1 MVKFKSSL
9 IIIIILLLLPTT
21 TGEVEIKA
29 NGESDLVF
37 VDAGDEVTFSTTGLD
52 NATSV
57 KWDFGRDIG
66 GNGTRY
72 SNLSSVTHTV
82 HASGRYNVT
91 FTAFYDDEEDIVK
104 ELILIVNYDEE
115 YQEDIVHNEALFFA
129 IAGSELIMSAML
141 GYWTHQIRK
150 EKVYL

>member
-9 IIIIILLLLPTT
+9 VIIVILLLLPTAA
-21 TGEVEIKA
+21 GEVEIKA

-37 VDAGDEVTFSTTGLD
+37 VDAGDVVTFSATGLD

-57 KWDFGRDIG
+57 EWDFGRDIG

-72 SNLSSVTHTV
+72 SNLSSITHNV

-91 FTAFYDDEEDIVK
+91 FTASYDEEDIVK
-104 ELILIVNYDEE
+104 ELILIVNYEEE

>member
-21 TGEVEIKA
+21 TGEVEIEA

-37 VDAGDEVTFSTTGLD
+37 VDAGDEVTFSATETD

-57 KWDFGRDIG
+57 EWDFGRDIA

-72 SNLSSVTHTV
+72 SNLWSVTHTV

-91 FTAFYDDEEDIVK
+91 VTAFYEEEDIAK
-104 ELILIVNYDEE
+104 ELILIVNYEEE
-115 YQEDIVHNEALFFA
+115 YQEDMIHNEALFFA
-129 IAGSELIMSAML
+129 IAGSELIMSAMI
-141 GYWTHQIRK
+141 GYWIHQIRK
-150 EKVYL
+150 EKV

>member
-9 IIIIILLLLPTT
+9 IIIITLLLSPTA
-21 TGEVEIKA
+21 TGEVEIEA

-37 VDAGDEVTFSTTGLD
+37 VDAGDVVTFSATELG

-57 KWDFGRDIG
+57 EWDFGRDIG
-66 GNGTRY
+66 GKGTRY
-72 SNLSSVTHTV
+72 SNLLSVTHTV

-91 FTAFYDDEEDIVK
+91 FNASYEKEYIVK

>member
-1 MVKFKSSL
+1 MVKFRFSLSFIFFLLILPSASS
-9 IIIIILLLLPTT
+9 
-21 TGEVEIKA
+21 EVEIKA

-37 VDAGDEVTFSTTGLD
+37 VDAGEQVTFSVTELD

-57 KWDFGRDIG
+57 EWDFGRDIA

-91 FTAFYDDEEDIVK
+91 FTAFYEEEDIAK
-104 ELILIVNYDEE
+104 ELILIVNYEEE
-115 YQEDIVHNEALFFA
+115 YQEDIIHNEALFFA